1 MRLSSL
7 FIVAFGVSLLS
18 YPAMNLPVG
27 EPYFAKKDT
36 KQAEPVPKP
45 TRPKT
50 EFALLNLGETGP
62 PAEVEKNYKIVI
74 NIPATR
80 LTLFEDAVAIME
92 FPIAVGQLAYKTPVM
107 RDQLKELIWNPWW
120 YPPDSPWAK
129 NEKITPP
136 GPRNPLGPVKMPLSD
151 EVRIHGT
158 SKPWSIGQA
167 ASHACIR
174 MFSKDAET
182 LAWFIQTH
190 FTDKGD
196 PSYLEKYKKFGSTS
210 FHVKLDRPIPVDII
224 YKSVA
229 FLDDAIIL
237 YPDLYGKTKD
247 VKDIA
252 MWEMFTNGVDPWE
265 FDLSDIKKPSKKAEE
280 ISIHKLKR

>member
-1 MRLSSL
+1 MRLSSIFL
-7 FIVAFGVSLLS
+7 VAFGVGVIS
-18 YPAMNLPVG
+18 YPVMNLPMG
-27 EPYFAKKDT
+27 EPYFAKDNI
-36 KQAEPVPKP
+36 KQAEPTPKS

-50 EFALLNLGETGP
+50 EFASMVGNEAMLSGP
-62 PAEVEKNYKIVI
+62 MEKDYRIVI
-74 NIPATR
+74 NIPATK
-80 LTLFEDAVAIME
+80 LTLFENAISILE

-107 RDQLKELIWNPWW
+107 RDELKEIIWNPWW

-151 EVRIHGT
+151 GVRIHGT

-190 FTDKGD
+190 LTDKGD
-196 PSYLEKYKKFGSTS
+196 PSYLEKYKKNGSTS
-210 FHVKLDRPIPVDII
+210 FHVKLDRPVSVDIV

-229 FLDDAIIL
+229 FIDDAIIL

-247 VKDIA
+247 VKDLA
-252 MWEMFTNGVDPWE
+252 MWEMYTNGVDPWA
-265 FDLSDIKKPSKKAEE
+265 FDLSGIKKPTKKAEE
-280 ISIHKLKR
+280 ISVHTLIR